1 MNEII
6 LNWQYIHIL
15 IYTLFEN
22 VVMQIAITV
31 IINNSLLSKYNKMI
45 FINQMH
51 SDNLLY

>member
-22 VVMQIAITV
+22 VMQIAITV
-31 IINNSLLSKYNKMI
+31 IINNSILSKYNEML